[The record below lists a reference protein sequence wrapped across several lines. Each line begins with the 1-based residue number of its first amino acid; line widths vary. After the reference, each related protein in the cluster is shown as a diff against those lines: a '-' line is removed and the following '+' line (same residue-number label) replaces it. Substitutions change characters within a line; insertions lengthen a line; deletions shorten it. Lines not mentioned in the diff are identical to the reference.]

1 MSGCISLCWIGTR
14 QPNPTPPLALIDA
27 AAAVAAGW
35 TAPPEAGGALKE
47 LGLVVVEQ
55 LTTGAGGAL
64 TGGCGA
70 GFAGADGVGSAP
82 AKGECGK

>member
-1 MSGCISLCWIGTR
+1 MNGLYSLCWIGTR
-14 QPNPTPPLALIDA
+14 GPNPRPPLALIDV

-35 TAPPEAGGALKE
+35 TAPPGAAGALKE

-55 LTTGAGGAL
+55 LTTGATGAL

-70 GFAGADGVGSAP
+70 GSAGADGVGSAA
-82 AKGECGK
+82 AKGEWGK